1 MKSINNI
8 NQGMLLLFEKNN
20 MTTKR
25 IIKLEQYVS
34 YLENK
39 IYTQDSNKIT
49 DLQNKRNELQTEI
62 IKMEEQLKRLNEQL
76 NGNGLVK
83 YNTENSFETSA
94 KPVNNFNNDPGLL
107 IFHCEFCGLR
117 FKEEGLL
124 NNHVMSHQ
132 RNDLVCNKCNL
143 KFKEHFRLEEHIDN
157 VHCNDRVYKCEKCEK
172 EFNLNWRLKKHKRIH
187 DGNSHRKCH
196 YFNNGKICPFEKR
209 GCKFLHENSENC
221 IHKENCSFQ
230 NCQYT
235 HL

>member
-1 MKSINNI
+1 
-8 NQGMLLLFEKNN
+8 MLVL
-20 MTTKR
+20 
-25 IIKLEQYVS
+25 VW
-34 YLENK
+34 
-39 IYTQDSNKIT
+39 
-49 DLQNKRNELQTEI
+49 
-62 IKMEEQLKRLNEQL
+62 LNEQL

-83 YNTENSFETSA
+83 YNTENSFETSS
-94 KPVNNFNNDPGLL
+94 KPVDNINNDPGLL

-157 VHCNDRVYKCEKCEK
+157 VQCNDRVYKCEKCEK